1 MRDSRVNPGKIN
13 GRDPPDKDVGT
24 AFSRG
29 VERRAKVRVRTPF
42 PAMVRGVGTSGE
54 AFESETHLNDLSAG
68 GLHLSLEQSVTKGSE
83 LFVIIWLA
91 ASPNT
96 EVATPRVAV
105 RGSVV
110 RVEEISGGTYRVAM
124 TITHYKFL

>member
-29 VERRAKVRVRTPF
+29 VEL